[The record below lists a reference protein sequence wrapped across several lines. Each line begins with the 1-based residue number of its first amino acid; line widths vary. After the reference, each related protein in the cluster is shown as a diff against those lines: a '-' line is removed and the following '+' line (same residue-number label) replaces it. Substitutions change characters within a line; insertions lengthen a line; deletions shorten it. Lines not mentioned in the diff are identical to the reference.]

1 MMKKLLVKK
10 SPKSVKPPVP
20 SSRRS
25 KTSAQVGIKQR
36 TKQSTKLNARLGAK
50 PSAKPRVKPV
60 TKSSVVPL
68 ANPPRTLNRTRAQ
81 VPARATASAPVR
93 PLKEARLQPL
103 SQPPQLPL
111 PPLPPLLPKGPAVAG
126 PTLLA
131 TCRAGFEPEVIAEWT
146 SLIGVAP
153 SAMMSVANSGVV
165 TATYAFSHAKMV
177 ANTLRLPQIFAR
189 TVISANSTP
198 VLLGLQDR
206 VTPIVDA
213 AIAFMTQRGIKSIAA
228 VWVEFP
234 DTNDGKSLTKLA
246 GALTSRIEEKLTAAG
261 VMNETA
267 PRRLHVFLSNKQEA
281 RIGFVDIDASSAS
294 QWLLGIPRLRM
305 HKDAPSRSAA
315 KLAEAIHYFFGDDDE
330 RMLQP
335 DMRAVDLG
343 AAPGGWTWQLIH
355 RGLNVIAVDN
365 GPMKGELVDN
375 AMVRHLRED
384 GFRYLPKKPVDWMV
398 CDIVES
404 PSRIA
409 TLVAKWIGEGWARH
423 VIFNLKLPMKK
434 RYAEVERCRAI
445 IEDALEEK
453 LGEKSRRI
461 ELRFKHLYHD
471 REEVTA
477 YCGMPPRPREK

>member
-1 MMKKLLVKK
+1 M
-10 SPKSVKPPVP
+10 
-20 SSRRS
+20 
-25 KTSAQVGIKQR
+25 
-36 TKQSTKLNARLGAK
+36 
-50 PSAKPRVKPV
+50 
-60 TKSSVVPL
+60 
-68 ANPPRTLNRTRAQ
+68 
-81 VPARATASAPVR
+81 R
-93 PLKEARLQPL
+93 PLKETRLQPL
-103 SQPPQLPL
+103 IQPPQLPL

-153 SAMMSVANSGVV
+153 SAMTAVANSGVV

-189 TVISANSTP
+189 TVMSANSTP

-261 VMNETA
+261 VMNDAA

-281 RIGFVDIDASSAS
+281 RIGFVDIDALSAS

-434 RYAEVERCRAI
+434 RYAEVKRCRAI

>member
-1 MMKKLLVKK
+1 MTTKTAPK
-10 SPKSVKPPVP
+10 SPIPPESSASGVKETKEAKPP
-20 SSRRS
+20 
-25 KTSAQVGIKQR
+25 Q
-36 TKQSTKLNARLGAK
+36 
-50 PSAKPRVKPV
+50 
-60 TKSSVVPL
+60 
-68 ANPPRTLNRTRAQ
+68 
-81 VPARATASAPVR
+81 
-93 PLKEARLQPL
+93 
-103 SQPPQLPL
+103 
-111 PPLPPLLPKGPAVAG
+111 G

-146 SLIGVAP
+146 DLVGAAP
-153 SAMMSVANSGVV
+153 IALTAAANSGFVS
-165 TATYAFSHAKMV
+165 ATFAPNHAKMV
-177 ANTLRLPQIFAR
+177 ANTLRRAQIFAR
-189 TVISANSTP
+189 TVISADASP
-198 VLLGLQDR
+198 IVLGMQDR
-206 VTPIVDA
+206 VTPIVA
-213 AIAFMTQRGIKSIAA
+213 AIQAFLAQRSIPSIAA
-228 VWVEFP
+228 VWIEFP

-246 GALTSRIEEKLTAAG
+246 GALTSRVEEKLTELG
-261 VMNETA
+261 LLNEVAT
-267 PRRLHVFLSNKQEA
+267 RRIHVFLSTKQEA
-281 RIGFVDIDASSAS
+281 RIGCVEIDAASAS
-294 QWLLGIPRLRM
+294 PWLLGIPRLRM
-305 HKDAPSRSAA
+305 PKEAPSRSAA

-445 IEDALEEK
+445 IEEALEEK

-477 YCGMPPRPREK
+477 YCGQPPRPK

>member
-1 MMKKLLVKK
+1 MTKNTPTNLATTVLTGI
-10 SPKSVKPPVP
+10 
-20 SSRRS
+20 S
-25 KTSAQVGIKQR
+25 KTS
-36 TKQSTKLNARLGAK
+36 K
-50 PSAKPRVKPV
+50 P
-60 TKSSVVPL
+60 
-68 ANPPRTLNRTRAQ
+68 Q
-81 VPARATASAPVR
+81 
-93 PLKEARLQPL
+93 
-103 SQPPQLPL
+103 
-111 PPLPPLLPKGPAVAG
+111 G

-146 SLIGVAP
+146 ALVGAPPVAVT
-153 SAMMSVANSGVV
+153 AAVNSGFVS
-165 TATYAFSHAKMV
+165 ATFAPTQAKMV
-177 ANTLRLPQIFAR
+177 ANTLRRAQIFAR
-189 TVISANSTP
+189 TVMSAEAVP
-198 VLLGLQDR
+198 VVLGLQDR
-206 VTPIVDA
+206 VTPIVEATRLFSSQRSIA
-213 AIAFMTQRGIKSIAA
+213 AIAA
-228 VWVEFP
+228 VWIEFP

-246 GALTSRIEEKLTAAG
+246 GALTSRVEEKLTELGLLNEAA
-261 VMNETA
+261 A
-267 PRRLHVFLSNKQEA
+267 KRLHVFLSTKQEA
-281 RIGFVDIDASSAS
+281 RIGCVDIDAASAS
-294 QWLLGIPRLRM
+294 PWLLGIPRLRM
-305 HKDAPSRSAA
+305 PKDAPSRSAA

-445 IEDALEEK
+445 IEETLEEK

-477 YCGMPPRPREK
+477 YCGQPPRQK

>member
-1 MMKKLLVKK
+1 MKPTTAL
-10 SPKSVKPPVP
+10 KPPVP
-20 SSRRS
+20 
-25 KTSAQVGIKQR
+25 AQSPAPK
-36 TKQSTKLNARLGAK
+36 A
-50 PSAKPRVKPV
+50 
-60 TKSSVVPL
+60 SV
-68 ANPPRTLNRTRAQ
+68 AQ
-81 VPARATASAPVR
+81 
-93 PLKEARLQPL
+93 
-103 SQPPQLPL
+103 
-111 PPLPPLLPKGPAVAG
+111 G

-146 SLIGVAP
+146 ALVGASP
-153 SAMMSVANSGVV
+153 SSTTAVANSGVV
-165 TATYAFSHAKMV
+165 SATFSFSHAKMV
-177 ANTLRLPQIFAR
+177 ANTLQSPQIFAR
-189 TVISANSTP
+189 TVMSSNAVPI
-198 VLLGLQDR
+198 VLGLQDR

-213 AIAFMTQRGIKSIAA
+213 AVAFITQRGIKTIAA
-228 VWVEFP
+228 VWIEFP
-234 DTNDGKSLTKLA
+234 DTNEGKSLTKLA
-246 GALTSRIEEKLTAAG
+246 GALTSRVEEKLEALG
-261 VMNETA
+261 LINETA
-267 PRRLHVFLSNKQEA
+267 RKRLHVFLSTKQEA
-281 RIGFVDIDASSAS
+281 RIGCVDIDAASAS
-294 QWLLGIPRLRM
+294 MWLLGIPRLRM
-305 HKDAPSRSAA
+305 PKDAPSRSAA

-445 IEDALEEK
+445 IEEALEEK
-453 LGEKSRRI
+453 LGEKSKRI

-477 YCGMPPRPREK
+477 YCGLPPRPR

>member
-1 MMKKLLVKK
+1 MAKNIAPAL
-10 SPKSVKPPVP
+10 P
-20 SSRRS
+20 
-25 KTSAQVGIKQR
+25 TSAPSEFYKVG
-36 TKQSTKLNARLGAK
+36 K
-50 PSAKPRVKPV
+50 P
-60 TKSSVVPL
+60 L
-68 ANPPRTLNRTRAQ
+68 
-81 VPARATASAPVR
+81 
-93 PLKEARLQPL
+93 
-103 SQPPQLPL
+103 
-111 PPLPPLLPKGPAVAG
+111 G

-146 SLIGVAP
+146 ALVGAPPVAVI
-153 SAMMSVANSGVV
+153 AAANSGFV
-165 TATYAFSHAKMV
+165 TATFAPAQAKMV
-177 ANTLRLPQIFAR
+177 ANTLRRAQIFAR
-189 TVISANSTP
+189 TVMSADAAP
-198 VLLGLQDR
+198 IVLGVQDR
-206 VTPIVDA
+206 VTPMVE
-213 AIAFMTQRGIKSIAA
+213 AIQAFLVKRSIPSICA
-228 VWVEFP
+228 VWIEFP

-246 GALTSRIEEKLTAAG
+246 GALTSRVEEKLVDLG
-261 VMNETA
+261 LLNETA
-267 PRRLHVFLSNKQEA
+267 AKRLHVFLSTKQEA
-281 RIGFVDIDASSAS
+281 RIGCVDIDAASAS
-294 QWLLGIPRLRM
+294 PWLLGIPRLRM
-305 HKDAPSRSAA
+305 PKDAPSRSAA

-434 RYAEVERCRAI
+434 RFAEVERCRAI
-445 IEDALEEK
+445 IEETLEEK

-477 YCGMPPRPREK
+477 YCGQPPRPK

>member
-1 MMKKLLVKK
+1 MIKKLLVKN

-25 KTSAQVGIKQR
+25 KTSAQVPTKQR

-68 ANPPRTLNRTRAQ
+68 ANPPRTLNRTRVQ
-81 VPARATASAPVR
+81 VRARAAVSAPVR
-93 PLKEARLQPL
+93 PLKETRLQPL

-111 PPLPPLLPKGPAVAG
+111 PPLPPSLPKSPAVAG

-153 SAMMSVANSGVV
+153 SAMTAVANSGVV

-189 TVISANSTP
+189 TVMSANSTP

-281 RIGFVDIDASSAS
+281 RIAFVDIDAPSAS

>member
-1 MMKKLLVKK
+1 MKPTTTL
-10 SPKSVKPPVP
+10 KPPVP
-20 SSRRS
+20 
-25 KTSAQVGIKQR
+25 AQ
-36 TKQSTKLNARLGAK
+36 SPAPK
-50 PSAKPRVKPV
+50 PSV
-60 TKSSVVPL
+60 
-68 ANPPRTLNRTRAQ
+68 AQ
-81 VPARATASAPVR
+81 
-93 PLKEARLQPL
+93 
-103 SQPPQLPL
+103 
-111 PPLPPLLPKGPAVAG
+111 G

-146 SLIGVAP
+146 ALVGASP
-153 SAMMSVANSGVV
+153 SSTTAVANSGVV
-165 TATYAFSHAKMV
+165 SATFSFSHAKMV
-177 ANTLRLPQIFAR
+177 ANTLQSPQIFAR
-189 TVISANSTP
+189 TVMSSNAVPI
-198 VLLGLQDR
+198 VLGLQDR

-213 AIAFMTQRGIKSIAA
+213 AVAFITQRGIKTIAA
-228 VWVEFP
+228 VWIEFP
-234 DTNDGKSLTKLA
+234 DTNEGKSLTKLA
-246 GALTSRIEEKLTAAG
+246 GALTSRVEEKLEALG
-261 VMNETA
+261 LINETA
-267 PRRLHVFLSNKQEA
+267 RKRLHVFLSTKQEA
-281 RIGFVDIDASSAS
+281 RIGCVDIDAASAS
-294 QWLLGIPRLRM
+294 MWLLGIPRLRM
-305 HKDAPSRSAA
+305 PKDAPSRSAA

-445 IEDALEEK
+445 IEEALEEK
-453 LGEKSRRI
+453 LGEKSKRI

-477 YCGMPPRPREK
+477 YCGLPPRPR

>member
-1 MMKKLLVKK
+1 MKPTTAL
-10 SPKSVKPPVP
+10 KPPVP
-20 SSRRS
+20 
-25 KTSAQVGIKQR
+25 AQSPAPK
-36 TKQSTKLNARLGAK
+36 A
-50 PSAKPRVKPV
+50 
-60 TKSSVVPL
+60 SV
-68 ANPPRTLNRTRAQ
+68 AQ
-81 VPARATASAPVR
+81 
-93 PLKEARLQPL
+93 
-103 SQPPQLPL
+103 
-111 PPLPPLLPKGPAVAG
+111 G

-146 SLIGVAP
+146 ALVGASP
-153 SAMMSVANSGVV
+153 SSTTAVANSGVV
-165 TATYAFSHAKMV
+165 SATFSFSHAKMV
-177 ANTLRLPQIFAR
+177 ANTLQSPQIFAR
-189 TVISANSTP
+189 TVMSSNAVPI
-198 VLLGLQDR
+198 VLGLQDR

-213 AIAFMTQRGIKSIAA
+213 AVAFITQRGIKTIAA
-228 VWVEFP
+228 VWIEFP
-234 DTNDGKSLTKLA
+234 DTNEGKSLTKLA
-246 GALTSRIEEKLTAAG
+246 GALTSRVEEKLEALG
-261 VMNETA
+261 LINETA
-267 PRRLHVFLSNKQEA
+267 RKRLHVFLSTKQEA
-281 RIGFVDIDASSAS
+281 RIGCVDIDAASAS
-294 QWLLGIPRLRM
+294 MWLLGIPRLRM
-305 HKDAPSRSAA
+305 PKDAPSRSAA

-355 RGLNVIAVDN
+355 RGLSVIAVDN

-445 IEDALEEK
+445 IEEALEEK
-453 LGEKSRRI
+453 LGEKSKRI

-477 YCGMPPRPREK
+477 YCGLPPRPR